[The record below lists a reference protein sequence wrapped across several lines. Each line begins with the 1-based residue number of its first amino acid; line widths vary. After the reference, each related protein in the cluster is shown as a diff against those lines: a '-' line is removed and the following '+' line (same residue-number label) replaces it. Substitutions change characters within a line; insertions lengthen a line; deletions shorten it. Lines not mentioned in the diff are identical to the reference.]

1 MATDLITVDPETSTL
16 DAIDEMRRH
25 RISCLPVVK
34 DDRLIG
40 IVTERDFMRIAGQ
53 LLEEMLRE

>member
-1 MATDLITVDPETSTL
+1 MVRDLVTVGPKTSTL
-16 DAIDEMRRH
+16 DAIDTMRRH
-25 RISCLPVVK
+25 RISCLPVVQ
-34 DDRLIG
+34 DERLIG